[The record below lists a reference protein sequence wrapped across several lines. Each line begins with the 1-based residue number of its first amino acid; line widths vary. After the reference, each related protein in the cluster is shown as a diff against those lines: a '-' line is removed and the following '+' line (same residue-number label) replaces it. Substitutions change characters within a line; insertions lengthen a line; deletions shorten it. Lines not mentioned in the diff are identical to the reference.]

1 MRDQESA
8 SKRPGSLARLPIAA
22 VVAASVMVA
31 SAGMGSAA
39 PSKATWTQQR
49 EFTSSVGNFG
59 SPVAVSGDGST
70 ALVGANNAVDNTF
83 VYTRSGTV
91 WKLQAKLSLGAQS
104 SALSSDGNTA
114 LLGGYVFQRSGT
126 TWTEQQELIPST
138 AAGAVALSGDGNSA
152 LIAVPA
158 IGPNAGAVYAFHR
171 SGTAWTQEQKLT
183 PSDGSVPV
191 YNFGALNDSVAISS
205 DGGTALISG
214 NTGQGVVFAFHWTG
228 AAWTQQQILTDQNA
242 ATDYSFLGTGVSLSA
257 NGTVAFI
264 GGESGD
270 GTGHGAAFLFT
281 RTGTQWTQQQTL
293 TAAAEIDGEATVTA
307 ISANGSVAM
316 AAVNG
321 PEDAYGTVYVFSCS
335 ATQCVHQQAIA
346 VKSQPNGY
354 GNGFGGSVSL
364 SSAGTTA
371 VIGTGYASDP
381 INAAWVFTS
390 G

>member
-1 MRDQESA
+1 MRDQEPA
-8 SKRPGSLARLPIAA
+8 STRSWSLARLPIAA
-22 VVAASVMVA
+22 VVAAGVMVA
-31 SAGMGSAA
+31 GAGMGSAA

-59 SPVAVSGDGST
+59 SPVAVSGDGAT

-104 SALSSDGNTA
+104 SALSRDGNTA

-152 LIAVPA
+152 LIAV
-158 IGPNAGAVYAFHR
+158 AGGVDPFHR
-171 SGTAWTQEQKLT
+171 SGTSWTQGQELT
-183 PSDGSVPV
+183 GVGG
-191 YNFGALNDSVAISS
+191 NVAISS
-205 DGGTALISG
+205 DGSTALADASG
-214 NTGQGVVFAFHWTG
+214 AGLLGAVVVFQWNGVFWTE
-228 AAWTQQQILTDQNA
+228 QQVLTDKNA
-242 ATDYSFLGTGVSLSA
+242 SVDNSFIGTGLALST
-257 NGTVAFI
+257 NGNVAFI
-264 GGESGD
+264 GAESQD

-281 RTGTQWTQQQTL
+281 RTGTHWTQQQAL
-293 TAAAEIDGEATVTA
+293 SAAAEIDGEATFTA
-307 ISANGSVAM
+307 LSGDGSVAM
-316 AAVNG
+316 AAVSG
-321 PEDAYGTVYVFSCS
+321 AEDAYGTVYVFHCS

-364 SSAGTTA
+364 NSAGTTA
-371 VIGTGYASDP
+371 LIGTGYASDP

>member
-1 MRDQESA
+1 MRDHEMA
-8 SKRPGSLARLPIAA
+8 SERPWSLARLPLAA
-22 VVAASVMVA
+22 VVAAGIMVA

-39 PSKATWTQQR
+39 PSKTTWTQQR
-49 EFTSSVGNFG
+49 EFTSSVANFG

-70 ALVGANNAVDNTF
+70 ALVGAINAVDNTF

-114 LLGGYVFQRSGT
+114 LLGSYVFQRSGT

-152 LIAVPA
+152 LIAVSGGVDP
-158 IGPNAGAVYAFHR
+158 FHR
-171 SGTAWTQEQKLT
+171 SGTSWTQGQELT
-183 PSDGSVPV
+183 GVGG
-191 YNFGALNDSVAISS
+191 NVAISS
-205 DGGTALISG
+205 DGRTALADASG
-214 NTGQGVVFAFHWTG
+214 AGFLGAVVVFQWNGVFWTE
-228 AAWTQQQILTDQNA
+228 QQVLTDKNA
-242 ATDYSFLGTGVSLSA
+242 AFDQSSIGTGLALSS
-257 NGTVAFI
+257 NGNVAFI
-264 GGESGD
+264 GGASND

-281 RTGTQWTQQQTL
+281 RAGTQWTQQQSL
-293 TAAAEIDGEATVTA
+293 TAAAEIDGESTTTA
-307 ISANGSVAM
+307 LSGDGSVAM
-316 AAVNG
+316 AAVSG
-321 PEDAYGTVYVFSCS
+321 PEDAYGTVYVFHCS

>member
-1 MRDQESA
+1 MRDQEPA
-8 SKRPGSLARLPIAA
+8 STRALSLARLPIAA
-22 VVAASVMVA
+22 VVAAGVMVA
-31 SAGMGSAA
+31 SASIGSAA

-59 SPVAVSGDGST
+59 SPVAVSGDGAT

-104 SALSSDGNTA
+104 SALSGDGNTA
-114 LLGGYVFQRSGT
+114 LLGSYVFQRSGT

-138 AAGAVALSGDGNSA
+138 DAGAVALSGDGNSA
-152 LIAVPA
+152 LIAVS
-158 IGPNAGAVYAFHR
+158 GGVYPFHR
-171 SGTAWTQEQKLT
+171 SGTSWTQGQELT
-183 PSDGSVPV
+183 GVGG
-191 YNFGALNDSVAISS
+191 NVAISS
-205 DGGTALISG
+205 DGSTALADASSAG
-214 NTGQGVVFAFHWTG
+214 LLGAVVVFQWNGGSWTE
-228 AAWTQQQILTDQNA
+228 QQVLTDKNA
-242 ATDYSFLGTGVSLSA
+242 SVDQSFIGTGLALSS
-257 NGTVAFI
+257 NGNVAFI
-264 GGESGD
+264 GGASTD

-293 TAAAEIDGEATVTA
+293 TAAAEIDGESTATA
-307 ISANGSVAM
+307 LSGDGSVAM
-316 AAVNG
+316 AAVSG
-321 PEDAYGTVYVFSCS
+321 PEDAYGTVYVFHCS

-364 SSAGTTA
+364 SSAGTVA

-381 INAAWVFTS
+381 INAAWVFTA